1 EHTALIATF
10 FADNGLGREH
20 VTDVISMM
28 DAYGVT
34 QDATALVEK
43 FTNDAFEHLHHVPQ
57 SPARD
62 LLEVLAKMLM
72 ARSV

>member
-1 EHTALIATF
+1 M
-10 FADNGLGREH
+10 
-20 VTDVISMM
+20 ISMM

-43 FTNDAFEHLHHVPQ
+43 FTNDAFEHLHHVPE